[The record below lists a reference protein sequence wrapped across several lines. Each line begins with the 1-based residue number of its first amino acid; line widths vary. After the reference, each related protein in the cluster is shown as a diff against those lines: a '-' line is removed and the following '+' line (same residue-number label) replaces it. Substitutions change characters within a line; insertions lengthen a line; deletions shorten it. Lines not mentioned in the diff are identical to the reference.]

1 MPIIRAQNLEKTFLT
16 DAEQVRAL
24 KGVDFEINKGDFSL
38 INGPSGSGKT
48 TLLNLLSGIDTPTA
62 GELYLDDIS
71 IIQLNDS
78 QRTVLRRDKIGLV
91 FQSFE
96 LLPVLTVYE
105 NVEYPLILQGV
116 KKGERDNRV
125 KGVLSNVGLSEL
137 GGRKP
142 SQLSGGQKQRVA
154 IARALVTRPQVVFAD
169 EPTGN
174 LDSKTGKMIIEQ
186 MLKLNEEN
194 RVAFVIITHDLS
206 LNQYAKKLFVIND
219 GILAQAE
226 VN

>member
-1 MPIIRAQNLEKTFLT
+1 MTIIKARNIEKTFAT
-16 DAEQVRAL
+16 KAEQVRAL
-24 KGVDFEINKGDFSL
+24 KGVDFQIDIGDFSL

-62 GELYLDDIS
+62 GELFLDDIS
-71 IIQLNDS
+71 VTRLNDN
-78 QRTVLRRDKIGLV
+78 QRTVLRRDRIGLV

-105 NVEYPLILQGV
+105 NVEYPLILQRV
-116 KKGERDNRV
+116 QKRERKNRV
-125 KGVLSNVGLSEL
+125 QEGLSHVGLLEL
-137 GGRKP
+137 AGRRP

-154 IARALVTRPQVVFAD
+154 IARALVTQPQVVFAD

-174 LDSKTGKMIIEQ
+174 LDSKTGKIIIEQ
-186 MLKLNEEN
+186 MLKLNEQN
-194 RVAFVIITHDLS
+194 KVAFVIVTHDVS

-219 GILAQAE
+219 GILNGE
-226 VN
+226 VNG